1 MTRSSARSSAGVSVS
16 PKAATSTIPIVVFQA
31 GEPEE
36 TGLVASLAH
45 PGGNLTGLSDMSAEL
60 SAKRLQLLKEAVPSL
75 KRAAM
80 LYNADDAGMVTRY
93 KAASAVA
100 PKLGVTLESLGVREP
115 DDFGNAFDKMAADP
129 PDGILMVT
137 DVLTILNRKRVIDF
151 AAAHKIPAIYE
162 LALFAKD
169 GGLMSYGPNQNEML
183 NGVADL
189 VARILKGAKPG
200 DLPFE
205 QPTLFEFAIN
215 RKTADACGCLM
226 FETLDEWNRE
236 REAAGEPRLAI
247 GIGLNFGP
255 AVLGDVGSE
264 QTLSFTVIGDTVNTA
279 SRLQG
284 FTRILKTPLVVG
296 DALINALRLTT
307 PDEVAV
313 LLGGLKELGL
323 YQLRGR
329 SAPGRIWTWDGVSPF
344 QSPAGGSA

>member
-1 MTRSSARSSAGVSVS
+1 MRIRGVAVLLLLATTLPPMVAVAAPAKIALMAPSPPILAELSKTIGAELEKRGFAADRDFTFDVLSAAGDVNRLPALAQQAVKDGAAVIVTSSYPAARSV
-16 PKAATSTIPIVVFQA
+16 KAATSTIPIVVFQA

-36 TGLVASLAH
+36 TGLVTSLAH

-115 DDFGNAFDKMAADP
+115 DDFGNAFDKMVADP

-169 GGLMSYGPNQNEML
+169 GGLMSYGPNQKEMM
-183 NGVADL
+183 NRVADL

-215 RKTADACGCLM
+215 RKTADAM
-226 FETLDEWNRE
+226 
-236 REAAGEPRLAI
+236 
-247 GIGLNFGP
+247 
-255 AVLGDVGSE
+255 
-264 QTLSFTVIGDTVNTA
+264 
-279 SRLQG
+279 
-284 FTRILKTPLVVG
+284 
-296 DALINALRLTT
+296 
-307 PDEVAV
+307 
-313 LLGGLKELGL
+313 GLKLPPEL
-323 YQLRGR
+323 
-329 SAPGRIWTWDGVSPF
+329 V
-344 QSPAGGSA
+344 AGADDIIE

>member
-1 MTRSSARSSAGVSVS
+1 MRIRGAAVLLLLAAALPPMVAVAAPAKIALMAPSPPILAELSKTIGAELEKRGFVADRDFTFDVLSPAGDVNRLPALAQQAVNDGAAVIVTSSYPAARSA
-16 PKAATSTIPIVVFQA
+16 KAVTSTIPIVVFQA

-93 KAASAVA
+93 KAAAAVA
-100 PKLGVTLESLGVREP
+100 PKLGATLESLGVREP

-151 AAAHKIPAIYE
+151 AAAHKIPVIYE

-169 GGLMSYGPNQNEML
+169 GGLMSYGPNQKEML
-183 NGVADL
+183 SSVADL

-205 QPTLFEFAIN
+205 QPTLFEFVIN
-215 RKTADACGCLM
+215 QKTADAM
-226 FETLDEWNRE
+226 
-236 REAAGEPRLAI
+236 
-247 GIGLNFGP
+247 
-255 AVLGDVGSE
+255 
-264 QTLSFTVIGDTVNTA
+264 
-279 SRLQG
+279 
-284 FTRILKTPLVVG
+284 
-296 DALINALRLTT
+296 
-307 PDEVAV
+307 
-313 LLGGLKELGL
+313 GLKLPPELL
-323 YQLRGR
+323 
-329 SAPGRIWTWDGVSPF
+329 
-344 QSPAGGSA
+344 AGADDVIE

>member
-1 MTRSSARSSAGVSVS
+1 MKIRGIAVLLLAVALPPAAVAAPAKIALMAPSPPILAELSKTIGAELEKRGFVADRDFAFDVLSAAGDVNRLSALAQQAVKDGAAVIVTSSYPAARSA
-16 PKAATSTIPIVVFQA
+16 KAVTSTIPIVVFQA

-36 TGLVASLAH
+36 TGLVTSLAH

-60 SAKRLQLLKEAVPSL
+60 SAKRLQLLKEAVPNL

-100 PKLGVTLESLGVREP
+100 PKLGVTLESFGVREP

-151 AAAHKIPAIYE
+151 AAAHKIPAMYE

-169 GGLMSYGPNQNEML
+169 GGLMSYGPNQKEML
-183 NGVADL
+183 NSVTDL

-215 RKTADACGCLM
+215 RKTADAMGLKLPP
-226 FETLDEWNRE
+226 ELL
-236 REAAGEPRLAI
+236 AGA
-247 GIGLNFGP
+247 
-255 AVLGDVGSE
+255 GDVIE
-264 QTLSFTVIGDTVNTA
+264 
-279 SRLQG
+279 
-284 FTRILKTPLVVG
+284 
-296 DALINALRLTT
+296 
-307 PDEVAV
+307 
-313 LLGGLKELGL
+313 
-323 YQLRGR
+323 
-329 SAPGRIWTWDGVSPF
+329 
-344 QSPAGGSA
+344 

>member
-1 MTRSSARSSAGVSVS
+1 MRFRGFAVLLLLAALLPVTAVAAPAKIALMAPSPPILAELSKTIGVQLEKQGFVADRDFTFDVLSAAGDVNRLPALAQQAVKDGAAVIVTSSYPAARSA
-16 PKAATSTIPIVVFQA
+16 KAATSTIPIVVFQA

-36 TGLVASLAH
+36 TGLVTSLAH

-100 PKLGVTLESLGVREP
+100 PKLDVTLESFGVREP
-115 DDFGNAFDKMAADP
+115 DDFGGAFDKMAADP

-169 GGLMSYGPNQNEML
+169 GGLMSYGPSQTEML
-183 NGVADL
+183 SRVAGL
-189 VARILKGAKPG
+189 VGRILKGAKPG

-205 QPTLFEFAIN
+205 QPTLFELAIN
-215 RKTADACGCLM
+215 RKTADAM
-226 FETLDEWNRE
+226 
-236 REAAGEPRLAI
+236 
-247 GIGLNFGP
+247 
-255 AVLGDVGSE
+255 
-264 QTLSFTVIGDTVNTA
+264 
-279 SRLQG
+279 
-284 FTRILKTPLVVG
+284 
-296 DALINALRLTT
+296 
-307 PDEVAV
+307 
-313 LLGGLKELGL
+313 GLKL
-323 YQLRGR
+323 
-329 SAPGRIWTWDGVSPF
+329 P
-344 QSPAGGSA
+344 PALLAGADDVIE

>member
-1 MTRSSARSSAGVSVS
+1 MRIRGVAVLLLLATALPPTVAAAAPAKIALMAPSPPILAELGKTIGAELEKRGFVADRDFAFDVLSAAGDVNRLPALAQQAVKDGAAVIVTSSYPAARSA
-16 PKAATSTIPIVVFQA
+16 KAATSTIPIVVFQA

-36 TGLVASLAH
+36 TGLVTSLSH

-60 SAKRLQLLKEAVPSL
+60 SAKRLQLLKEAVPNL
-75 KRAAM
+75 KRVAI

-100 PKLGVTLESLGVREP
+100 PKLGVTLESFGVREP
-115 DDFGNAFDKMAADP
+115 DDFGTSFDKMAADP

-169 GGLMSYGPNQNEML
+169 GGLMSYGPNQSEML
-183 NGVADL
+183 SGVADL

-215 RKTADACGCLM
+215 RKTADAM
-226 FETLDEWNRE
+226 
-236 REAAGEPRLAI
+236 
-247 GIGLNFGP
+247 
-255 AVLGDVGSE
+255 
-264 QTLSFTVIGDTVNTA
+264 
-279 SRLQG
+279 
-284 FTRILKTPLVVG
+284 
-296 DALINALRLTT
+296 
-307 PDEVAV
+307 
-313 LLGGLKELGL
+313 GLKLPPELL
-323 YQLRGR
+323 
-329 SAPGRIWTWDGVSPF
+329 
-344 QSPAGGSA
+344 AGADDVIE

>member
-1 MTRSSARSSAGVSVS
+1 MRMRGVAVLLLLAAALPPMAAVAAPAKIALMAPSPPILAELSKTIGAELEKRGFVADRDFTFDVLSAAGDVNRLPALAQQAVKNGAAAIVTSSYPAARSA
-16 PKAATSTIPIVVFQA
+16 KAATSTIPIVVFQA
-31 GEPEE
+31 GEPDE
-36 TGLVASLAH
+36 TGLVTSLAH

-100 PKLGVTLESLGVREP
+100 PKLGVTLESFGVREP
-115 DDFGNAFDKMAADP
+115 DDFGNAFDKMATDP

-169 GGLMSYGPNQNEML
+169 GGLMSYGPNQKEML
-183 NGVADL
+183 NSVADL

-215 RKTADACGCLM
+215 RKTADAM
-226 FETLDEWNRE
+226 
-236 REAAGEPRLAI
+236 
-247 GIGLNFGP
+247 
-255 AVLGDVGSE
+255 
-264 QTLSFTVIGDTVNTA
+264 
-279 SRLQG
+279 
-284 FTRILKTPLVVG
+284 
-296 DALINALRLTT
+296 
-307 PDEVAV
+307 
-313 LLGGLKELGL
+313 GLKFPPELL
-323 YQLRGR
+323 AR
-329 SAPGRIWTWDGVSPF
+329 ADDVID
-344 QSPAGGSA
+344 

>member
-1 MTRSSARSSAGVSVS
+1 MRIRGVAVLLLLAAALPPRVAVAAPAKIALMAPSPPILAELSKTIGAELEKRGFVADRDFTFDVLSAAGDVNRLPALAQQAVKDGAAVIVTSSYPAARSA
-16 PKAATSTIPIVVFQA
+16 KAATSTTPIVVFQA

-36 TGLVASLAH
+36 TGLVTSLAH

-80 LYNADDAGMVTRY
+80 LYNVDDAGMVTRY

-100 PKLGVTLESLGVREP
+100 PKLGVALESFGVREP

-151 AAAHKIPAIYE
+151 AAAHKIPVIYE

-169 GGLMSYGPNQNEML
+169 GGLMSYGPNQKEML
-183 NGVADL
+183 NSVADL

-215 RKTADACGCLM
+215 RKTADAM
-226 FETLDEWNRE
+226 
-236 REAAGEPRLAI
+236 
-247 GIGLNFGP
+247 
-255 AVLGDVGSE
+255 
-264 QTLSFTVIGDTVNTA
+264 
-279 SRLQG
+279 
-284 FTRILKTPLVVG
+284 
-296 DALINALRLTT
+296 
-307 PDEVAV
+307 
-313 LLGGLKELGL
+313 GLKLPPELL
-323 YQLRGR
+323 
-329 SAPGRIWTWDGVSPF
+329 
-344 QSPAGGSA
+344 AGADDVIE

>member
-1 MTRSSARSSAGVSVS
+1 MRIRGVAVLLLLAAALPPAAAMAASAKIALIAPSPPILAELGKTVGAELEKRGFVANRDFTFDVLSAAGDIDRLPVLAQQAVKDGAAVIVTSSYPAARSA
-16 PKAATSTIPIVVFQA
+16 KAATSTIPIVVFQA

-75 KRAAM
+75 KRVAM
-80 LYNADDAGMVTRY
+80 LYNAEDAGMVTRY

-100 PKLGVTLESLGVREP
+100 PKLGVALEPFGVRQP
-115 DDFGNAFDKMAADP
+115 DDFGNAFGKMAADP

-169 GGLMSYGPNQNEML
+169 GGLMSYGPNQKEML
-183 NGVADL
+183 NRVADL

-205 QPTLFEFAIN
+205 QPTLFELTIN
-215 RKTADACGCLM
+215 RKTADA
-226 FETLDEWNRE
+226 
-236 REAAGEPRLAI
+236 
-247 GIGLNFGP
+247 IGLKLPSQLLAGADN
-255 AVLGDVGSE
+255 
-264 QTLSFTVIGDTVNTA
+264 VID
-279 SRLQG
+279 
-284 FTRILKTPLVVG
+284 
-296 DALINALRLTT
+296 
-307 PDEVAV
+307 
-313 LLGGLKELGL
+313 
-323 YQLRGR
+323 
-329 SAPGRIWTWDGVSPF
+329 
-344 QSPAGGSA
+344 

>member
-1 MTRSSARSSAGVSVS
+1 MRIRGVAVLLLLAAALPPPAAVAAPAKIALMAPSPPILAELGKTIGAELEKQGLVADRDFTFDVLSAAGDVSRLPARAQQAVKDGAAVIVTSSYPAARAA
-16 PKAATSTIPIVVFQA
+16 KAATSTIPIVAFQA

-36 TGLVASLAH
+36 TGLVTSLAH

-60 SAKRLQLLKEAVPSL
+60 SAKRLQLLKEAVPNL

-80 LYNADDAGMVTRY
+80 LYDADDAGMVTRY

-100 PKLGVTLESLGVREP
+100 PKLGVTLESVGVREP

-162 LALFAKD
+162 LALFTKD
-169 GGLMSYGPNQNEML
+169 GGLMSYGPNQKEML
-183 NGVADL
+183 NTVADL

-215 RKTADACGCLM
+215 RKTADAM
-226 FETLDEWNRE
+226 
-236 REAAGEPRLAI
+236 
-247 GIGLNFGP
+247 
-255 AVLGDVGSE
+255 
-264 QTLSFTVIGDTVNTA
+264 
-279 SRLQG
+279 
-284 FTRILKTPLVVG
+284 
-296 DALINALRLTT
+296 
-307 PDEVAV
+307 
-313 LLGGLKELGL
+313 GLKLPPELL
-323 YQLRGR
+323 
-329 SAPGRIWTWDGVSPF
+329 
-344 QSPAGGSA
+344 AGADDVIE